1 MVEEQ
6 KKCVCCEKPS
16 KIYYFHCE
24 GGLDN
29 RNLIADMLEKF
40 NFEWVDMTGGQAAF
54 KPKGNFN
61 TFKRLIEIY
70 ADIHNIKVYYIKHC
84 EDPGLGLC
92 FPPKYFDQC
101 NPETNPHPLAYQM

>member
-6 KKCVCCEKPS
+6 KKCVCCS
-16 KIYYFHCE
+16 KIYYFE
-24 GGLDN
+24 TDGLEN
-29 RNLIADMLEKF
+29 RNKIAEMLELYK
-40 NFEWVDMTGGQAAF
+40 FEWIDMTGGQAAF
-54 KPKGNFN
+54 KPIGNFN

-92 FPPKYFDQC
+92 FPTNYFD
-101 NPETNPHPLAYQM
+101 